1 MNEFCANFYALWHYY
16 DLGDFSRYMYE
27 SGAYPAVFY
36 VMLAFIVVPL
46 VLYYVVIDHIQLA
59 RWWKWLVMVFV
70 CSLACAIVG
79 ALMGNATVDQ
89 YLIEK
94 NIHHT
99 SIVDTAV
106 VSFGLI
112 VFAWTA
118 VLSFVAS
125 LLFQHLSVKSRRI
138 PF

>member
-1 MNEFCANFYALWHYY
+1 MNEFCANFYELWHYY

-36 VMLAFIVVPL
+36 VMLAFIV
-46 VLYYVVIDHIQLA
+46 QLA